1 MRALDGTY
9 WRLRSNDETIGEY
22 STIEL
27 AYPMASQLGAE
38 YPNVT
43 IVRIR
48 PRMSIVR
55 AVRLLVEARA
65 KGVELWMRRADMPGW
80 IKVDRDLP
88 VWATDDFAKPGTH
101 ATSLF
106 QVYTL
111 LTRWIVATPQ
121 DARRIDARGKK

>member
-9 WRLRSNDETIGEY
+9 WRVRSNDETIGEY

-27 AYPMASQLGAE
+27 AYPMTSQLSAE

-48 PRMSIVR
+48 PRMSIVK
-55 AVRLLVEARA
+55 AVRLLTEARA
-65 KGVELWMRRADMPGW
+65 KGVELWMRRRDARGW
-80 IKVDRDLP
+80 IKLDRDLP
-88 VWATDDFAKPGTH
+88 VWATDDFAKPGLH

-121 DARRIDARGKK
+121 DARKIDARGKK